1 MFAKY
6 FKELEQISGNA
17 MQTVNYN
24 TIGKGWEHGLN
35 INSGEVVTFYVME
48 FHTSP
53 GPNKTHVPVWMF
65 ICDNFSH
72 LFLIFLL

>member
-65 ICDNFSH
+65 ICDNEGR
-72 LFLIFLL
+72 

>member
-35 INSGEVVTFYVME
+35 INSGKVVTFYVME

-65 ICDNFSH
+65 ICDNEGR
-72 LFLIFLL
+72 

>member
-48 FHTSP
+48 FHSSP

-65 ICDNFSH
+65 ICDNEGR
-72 LFLIFLL
+72 